1 MAAMVDAAVG
11 VRAVSEIVAAVKGD
25 ASAAP
30 LEPLSA
36 AHEDLVR
43 QVARN
48 GAVPGDWTMV
58 RRIFALK
65 MVQVLQEYYSKRGF
79 AGLKEHTFELRCEA
93 LLLLLDRFEDP
104 PFTIQRFAEV
114 LADASP
120 YQSTHKLMN
129 CFEKL
134 LSVTTTV

>member
-1 MAAMVDAAVG
+1 MASMVDTTSSARSVNDIIAAL
-11 VRAVSEIVAAVKGD
+11 KGD
-25 ASAAP
+25 VAAAP

-36 AHEDLVR
+36 ACEDMVS

-48 GAVPGDWTMV
+48 GDVAGEWALV
-58 RRIFALK
+58 RRVFALK
-65 MVQVLQEYYSKRGF
+65 MVQVLQEYYTKRGF